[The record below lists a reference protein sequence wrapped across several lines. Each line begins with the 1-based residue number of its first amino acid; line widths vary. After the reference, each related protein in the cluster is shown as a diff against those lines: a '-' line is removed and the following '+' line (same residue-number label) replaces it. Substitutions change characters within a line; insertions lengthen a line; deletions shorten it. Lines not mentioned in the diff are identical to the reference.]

1 MNEFCTTRS
10 KMEKLA
16 VTISKLKQEVNS
28 PQEKTTEDFTSK
40 INCSS
45 YQFKKKGHEEQF
57 NCNANVK
64 DTISSAKIQLLKVSE
79 NPADMAP
86 LNKVASLFKEGTK
99 AILKQEKLIKVADR
113 SSLVNYFVFLTPM
126 LLLTSLTLI
135 ASTRQ
140 PNIAS
145 MKNAFMRL
153 SMGALVSQ
161 FSSHQVV

>member
-1 MNEFCTTRS
+1 MSFALLEARWRQ
-10 KMEKLA
+10 LA

-86 LNKVASLFKEGTK
+86 LNKVASLFK
-99 AILKQEKLIKVADR
+99 KVQKR
-113 SSLVNYFVFLTPM
+113 S
-126 LLLTSLTLI
+126 
-135 ASTRQ
+135 
-140 PNIAS
+140 
-145 MKNAFMRL
+145 
-153 SMGALVSQ
+153 
-161 FSSHQVV
+161 